1 MIPLRVYDSEHAH
14 AARLCTCAL
23 RSGTF
28 KEHRPNG
35 IYKEDYIRTLYQY
48 YHEPL

>member
-1 MIPLRVYDSEHAH
+1 M
-14 AARLCTCAL
+14 RLGYAL
-23 RSGTF
+23 ALALNTF
-28 KEHRPNG
+28 KRHRPNG

>member
-1 MIPLRVYDSEHAH
+1 MRHGYAL
-14 AARLCTCAL
+14 ARAL
-23 RSGTF
+23 NTF

>member
-1 MIPLRVYDSEHAH
+1 MRHG
-14 AARLCTCAL
+14 CAL
-23 RSGTF
+23 AVALRLF